1 MDIAN
6 VLDPRRELDL
16 TEFTGSSTAGPSGQ
30 QPQIAPFYGRLFD
43 QEVVRRRQ
51 PETYEVHGMETAGRK
66 EDAETQAEHGKTLAV
81 ADMKRKAKKSQ
92 GIRSGGASATSRD
105 W

>member
-6 VLDPRRELDL
+6 ILDPRKELDL
-16 TEFTGSSTAGPSGQ
+16 AEFTGSTTAGPSGQ

-51 PETYEVHGMETAGRK
+51 PETYEVHGITTAGRK
-66 EDAETQAEHGKTLAV
+66 EEPETKVGVSKTLTV
-81 ADMKRKAKKSQ
+81 ADMKRKAKAFKKS
-92 GIRSGGASATSRD
+92 
-105 W
+105 